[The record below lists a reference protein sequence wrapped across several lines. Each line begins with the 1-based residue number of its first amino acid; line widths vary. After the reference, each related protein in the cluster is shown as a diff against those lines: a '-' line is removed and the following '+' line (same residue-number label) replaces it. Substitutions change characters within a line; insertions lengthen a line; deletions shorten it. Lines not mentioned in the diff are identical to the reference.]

1 MICPDC
7 RLDNPATAQ
16 RCGCGYDFEKE
27 GVIPKVPSYRTP
39 TQKAIIVSCLGIG
52 SLVSVGVGIAAANG
66 QYYDTVGS
74 IILVLGPLGMF
85 LGVCALGLGI
95 AAIVDIRRS
104 KVFLKGSRLLELKLL
119 VWVGIVSALASMSWC
134 VFTVA

>member
-39 TQKAIIVSCLGIG
+39 TQKVIIVSCLGIG
-52 SLVSVGVGIAAANG
+52 SLVSVGVGIAADTG
-66 QYYDTVGS
+66 QYYL
-74 IILVLGPLGMF
+74 LVLGPLGMF